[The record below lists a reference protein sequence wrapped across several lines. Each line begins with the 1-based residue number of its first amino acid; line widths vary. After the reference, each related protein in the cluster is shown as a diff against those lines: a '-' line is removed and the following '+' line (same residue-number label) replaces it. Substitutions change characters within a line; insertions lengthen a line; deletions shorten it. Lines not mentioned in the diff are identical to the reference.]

1 MIRTRPLSFL
11 VLALLVWIFP
21 AAVHAEDSEVLVA
34 KGIEKVHLGAYEE
47 AVPLLV
53 SAATQEPDNPEA
65 HYYAGVALSRLGR
78 YEEAEKYLRRT
89 LALDTGAGDA
99 HFELALIYAR
109 TGRCEE
115 VEREIGSFRELSGDG
130 DLARELA
137 DATES
142 CRGDRL
148 AKHVDLV
155 ASVGGHYDTN
165 VILEPDNPPVER
177 EGQDDVR
184 GLFFLSSSAQ
194 VYEGSAAK
202 IRMNYDFYQSFH
214 KERSAFNVT
223 YNRLTPS
230 VEFPVAEW
238 LVPSVAYAFEYDLL
252 SGDAY
257 SRFHVGRFCL
267 RVREAEVLSSELY
280 YEYRDQA
287 YWSAGRSPGNSL
299 RSGFRNSV
307 GLRQRAVWR
316 GVDWVFHAGGDFD
329 RAEKDFWSFDG
340 FRLGAEGSFRL
351 WKIAF
356 CVQAAYEERRYKE
369 DFPGA
374 GEERLDRMQSYTVA
388 ATYFLSQRIGLTLAN
403 TTTLNDSNLD
413 VFEYTR
419 NITGLFLSV
428 GIL

>member
-109 TGRCEE
+109 SGRCEE

-137 DATES
+137 DATEI

-148 AKHVDLV
+148 AKHLDLV
-155 ASVGGHYDTN
+155 ASVGGQYDTN

-202 IRMNYDFYQSFH
+202 IRMNYDFYQSLH

-230 VEFPVAEW
+230 AEFPVAEW

-257 SRFHVGRFCL
+257 SRFHVGRLCL
-267 RVREAEVLSSELY
+267 KVREAEALSSELY

-307 GLRQRAVWR
+307 GLRQRAAWR
-316 GVDWVFHAGGDFD
+316 GLGLSC
-329 RAEKDFWSFDG
+329 RRG
-340 FRLGAEGSFRL
+340 FRQGGEGLLELRRVPSRRRRVVPPLEDRLRRSGSLRGKALQGGLSRSRGGAVGSSAELHGHGDVLPLPEGRVHPGQHDHAERFALGCL
-351 WKIAF
+351 
-356 CVQAAYEERRYKE
+356 
-369 DFPGA
+369 
-374 GEERLDRMQSYTVA
+374 
-388 ATYFLSQRIGLTLAN
+388 
-403 TTTLNDSNLD
+403 
-413 VFEYTR
+413 
-419 NITGLFLSV
+419 
-428 GIL
+428 

>member
-1 MIRTRPLSFL
+1 MIRTRPLSLL
-11 VLALLVWIFP
+11 VLALVWSFP

-34 KGIEKVHLGAYEE
+34 KGIEKVHLGAYDE

-53 SAATQEPDNPEA
+53 SAATLEPDNPEA

-78 YEEAEKYLRRT
+78 FKEAETYLRRT
-89 LALDTGAGDA
+89 LALDPGAADA

-109 TGRCEE
+109 AGRCEDVDRE
-115 VEREIGSFRELSGDG
+115 VGSFRELSGDG
-130 DLARELA
+130 ELARELSA
-137 DATES
+137 AGER

-148 AKHVDLV
+148 AKHLDLV

-177 EGQDDVR
+177 DGQDDVR
-184 GLFFLSSSAQ
+184 GLFFLSGSAQ
-194 VYEGSAAK
+194 VYEGPAVK
-202 IRMNYDFYQSFH
+202 VRTNYDFYQSLH
-214 KERSAFNVT
+214 KEHSAFNVT
-223 YNRLTPS
+223 YNRLAPS

-257 SRFHVGRFCL
+257 SRFHVGRCCL
-267 RVREAEVLSSELY
+267 KVREAEVLSSELY

-287 YWSAGRSPGNSL
+287 YWSAGRYPGNSL

-307 GLRQRAVWR
+307 GLRQHAAWR
-316 GVDWVFHAGGDFD
+316 GVDWVFLAGGDFD

-340 FRLGAEGSFRL
+340 FRIGAEGSFRL
-351 WKIAF
+351 WDIAF
-356 CVQAAYEERRYKE
+356 GVQAAYEERRYKE

-374 GEERLDRMQSYTVA
+374 GEERFDRMQIYTLT
-388 ATYFLSQRIGLTLAN
+388 ATYFLSQRIGLTLSN
-403 TTTLNDSNLD
+403 TTTLNDSSLD

-419 NITGLFLSV
+419 NITGLFVSV